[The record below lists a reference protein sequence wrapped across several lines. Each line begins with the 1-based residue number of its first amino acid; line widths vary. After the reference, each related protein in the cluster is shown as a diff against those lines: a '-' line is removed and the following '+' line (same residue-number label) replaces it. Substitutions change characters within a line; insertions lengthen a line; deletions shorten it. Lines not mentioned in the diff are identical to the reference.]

1 MGATMVGLSARRP
14 WLPVLLLAALASA
27 AATAAIVRPATAGQ
41 PWLQRGNPM
50 AAHREFARRA
60 GLRPCAA
67 ADLDCRAFTGT
78 LAWRPDERK
87 PLLSSKALRRL
98 ALLRGLNG
106 GQRERALRCL
116 AFVAWAEARGDGVA
130 GMRAVVA
137 AVMNR
142 SRSPAYPAHPCEI
155 IGQAGAFE
163 PVGKDG
169 YRATALALRRRAL
182 APFPRPPN
190 MLDAAALQMARL
202 LVWNLARRAEHPDPT
217 GGATHF
223 LAPEVLRARGQPLP
237 RWARTY
243 ERTARV
249 GGHDFFRAPMQLAQ
263 EP

>member
-1 MGATMVGLSARRP
+1 MGERTFGPLAPGR
-14 WLPVLLLAALASA
+14 WLPVLLLAAVASA
-27 AATAAIVRPATAGQ
+27 AAVTAGPARGAQ
-41 PWLQRGNPM
+41 PSPQRRDPM
-50 AAHREFARRA
+50 AAHRELARGA

-130 GMRAVVA
+130 GMRAVLAV
-137 AVMNR
+137 VMNR
-142 SRSPAYPAHPCEI
+142 SRSPIYPAHPCDV
-155 IGQAGAFE
+155 IGQTGAFE
-163 PVGKDG
+163 PVAKDG
-169 YRATALALRRRAL
+169 YRATALALRCRAL
-182 APFPRPPN
+182 APFPRPPSG
-190 MLDAAALQMARL
+190 LDAAALQVARL
-202 LVWNLARRAEHPDPT
+202 LAWNLAHRAEHPDPT

-223 LAPEVLRARGQPLP
+223 LAPGELRARGQPLP
-237 RWARTY
+237 RWARIF
-243 ERTARV
+243 ERTARI
-249 GGHDFFRAPMQLAQ
+249 GGHDFFRAPIQLAQ

>member
-1 MGATMVGLSARRP
+1 MVGPFARRP
-14 WLPVLLLAALASA
+14 WLSVLLVAAVSSTVAAASA
-27 AATAAIVRPATAGQ
+27 RPGLADQ
-41 PWLQRGNPM
+41 PSSQRGDPI
-50 AAHREFARRA
+50 AAHRELARGV

-98 ALLRGLNG
+98 VLLRDVNG

-137 AVMNR
+137 VVMNR
-142 SRSPAYPAHPCEI
+142 SRSAAYPAHPCDV
-155 IGQAGAFE
+155 IGQTGAFE
-163 PVGKDG
+163 PVAKDG

-182 APFPRPPN
+182 APFPHPPSVLN
-190 MLDAAALQMARL
+190 AAALQMARL
-202 LVWNLARRAEHPDPT
+202 LVWNLAQGAEHPDPT

-223 LAPEVLRARGQPLP
+223 LAPKVLRARGQPLP
-237 RWARTY
+237 RWAGLF
-243 ERTARV
+243 ERTARI
-249 GGHDFFRAPMQLAQ
+249 GGHHFFRAPIQLAQ
-263 EP
+263 QP